1 MCLAVP
7 GEIISIDE
15 SVPELR
21 MAKVN
26 IGGNILNACVEWLPE
41 AGLGDFVL
49 VHAGMAL
56 STIDKEAA
64 EATFEVFREITDKL
78 DEEDARLASG

>member
-21 MAKVN
+21 MARVN
-26 IGGNILNACVEWLPE
+26 IGGNVLNACVEWLPE
-41 AGLGDFVL
+41 ARLGDYVM
-49 VHAGMAL
+49 VHAGMAI

-64 EATFEVFREITDKL
+64 EATLEVFREITEKL
-78 DEEDARLASG
+78 DEEDAAISSR